1 MEIKFEEGI
10 VMILQQMI
18 LDEKHPDS
26 RMAVLHS
33 VGKKL
38 AWRIL
43 NLATSLEKQ
52 SKQGFF
58 SGAMANIL
66 NH

>member
-1 MEIKFEEGI
+1 
-10 VMILQQMI
+10 MI